1 MDIYWQLQYGPY
13 YMVGRAME
21 EERGRNGLVGALG
34 LPALLLV
41 RFLIRFV

>member
-1 MDIYWQLQYGPY
+1 VEREAAVGKGGRRRIAEP
-13 YMVGRAME
+13 GRAME

-41 RFLIRFV
+41 RAV